1 MESSLYILPIL
12 ILLIF
17 AFALLRKFN
26 AYDAFVSG
34 SKEGLSLFVT
44 LFPSLLAMMFA
55 VSLLRE
61 SGLFTVMAQQ
71 LGKVFPAIP
80 SDIFALAF
88 FRPISGSA
96 SLAILVD
103 ILKTLGPDSLAGK
116 MASVIQGSTDTTL
129 YVITLYFSSVGV
141 KKIKNSLP
149 IGLFADVIGIGV
161 GIWLTLQFLL

>member
-1 MESSLYILPIL
+1 MESSLYILPVL

-17 AFALLRKFN
+17 VFALLRQFN
-26 AYDAFVSG
+26 AYDAFVG
-34 SKEGLSLFVT
+34 GAKEGLSLFVT

-71 LGKVFPAIP
+71 LGKIFPAIP

-96 SLAILVD
+96 SLAILKNAGTGFFGRKNGKCDSGIDGYDAVCHH
-103 ILKTLGPDSLAGK
+103 TL
-116 MASVIQGSTDTTL
+116 
-129 YVITLYFSSVGV
+129 
-141 KKIKNSLP
+141 
-149 IGLFADVIGIGV
+149 LFIRRR
-161 GIWLTLQFLL
+161 QEN

>member
-34 SKEGLSLFVT
+34 AKEGLSLFVT

-61 SGLFTVMAQQ
+61 SGL
-71 LGKVFPAIP
+71 KKEE
-80 SDIFALAF
+80 ALALIDRF
-88 FRPISGSA
+88 WDQHAERS
-96 SLAILVD
+96 
-103 ILKTLGPDSLAGK
+103 
-116 MASVIQGSTDTTL
+116 
-129 YVITLYFSSVGV
+129 
-141 KKIKNSLP
+141 NE
-149 IGLFADVIGIGV
+149 
-161 GIWLTLQFLL
+161 

>member
-34 SKEGLSLFVT
+34 AKEGLSLFVT

-71 LGKVFPAIP
+71 LGKVFPIP

-88 FRPISGSA
+88 FRLISGSA

-103 ILKTLGPDSLAGK
+103 ILKRWDRTAGRQ
-116 MASVIQGSTDTTL
+116 MASVIRAHRYDASCHHALFLLGGSEENQ
-129 YVITLYFSSVGV
+129 
-141 KKIKNSLP
+141 NSLP
-149 IGLFADVIGIGV
+149 IGLS
-161 GIWLTLQFLL
+161 WT

>member
-26 AYDAFVSG
+26 AYDAFVG
-34 SKEGLSLFVT
+34 GAKEGLSLFVT

-88 FRPISGSA
+88 FRPISG
-96 SLAILVD
+96 VRRWR
-103 ILKTLGPDSLAGK
+103 
-116 MASVIQGSTDTTL
+116 
-129 YVITLYFSSVGV
+129 FSS
-141 KKIKNSLP
+141 IP
-149 IGLFADVIGIGV
+149 
-161 GIWLTLQFLL
+161 

>member
-1 MESSLYILPIL
+1 MESSLYILPVL

-17 AFALLRKFN
+17 VFALLHQFN
-26 AYDAFVSG
+26 AYDAFVG
-34 SKEGLSLFVT
+34 GAKEGLSLFVT

-71 LGKVFPAIP
+71 LGKIFPAIP

-103 ILKTLGPDSLAGK
+103 ILKTLDRILWQENGKCDSGIDGYDA
-116 MASVIQGSTDTTL
+116 VCHHT
-129 YVITLYFSSVGV
+129 YFSSVGV
-141 KKIKNSLP
+141 KKIKNALP

-161 GIWLTLQFLL
+161 GIG